1 MKSIGQTNAPNLFEA
16 NWNVAMQQCLCQP
29 IITIIIKF
37 NQIQYYKRNKQFL
50 FL

>member
-29 IITIIIKF
+29 
-37 NQIQYYKRNKQFL
+37 NNNYYHQV
-50 FL
+50 